1 MKDYRFE
8 FEVDENKYALVFNLN
23 VMESIQ
29 AKYGSVQKWG
39 KLTDNKNGE
48 PNAKAL
54 IFGFTEMINEA
65 IEIENDEK
73 GTDKPL
79 LTLKQVGRIITKAG
93 IQESANKL
101 NKAITESVKDEHPKN
116 IFDIF
121 STLLVLKLEIF
132 NSSNDEQP

>member
-1 MKDYRFE
+1 MKDYKFS
-8 FEVDENKYALVFNLN
+8 FEVDGKIYSLVFNLN

-39 KLTDNKNGE
+39 RLTDNKNGE

-54 IFGFTEMINEA
+54 IYGFTEMINEA
-65 IEIENDEK
+65 IEIENDDK
-73 GTDKPL
+73 GTENPL

-93 IQESANKL
+93 IQESAKKL

-116 IFDIF
+116 I
-121 STLLVLKLEIF
+121 
-132 NSSNDEQP
+132 

>member
-8 FEVDENKYALVFNLN
+8 FEVDGKTYSLVFNLN

-39 KLTDNKNGE
+39 KMTDNKNGE

-65 IEIENDEK
+65 IDIENDENN
-73 GTDKPL
+73 TNRPL

-93 IQESANKL
+93 IQESAKKL

-116 IFDIF
+116 I
-121 STLLVLKLEIF
+121 
-132 NSSNDEQP
+132 

>member
-1 MKDYRFE
+1 MKDYKFT
-8 FEVDENKYALVFNLN
+8 FEVDDKTYSLIFNLN

-65 IEIENDEK
+65 IDIENDELGSNK
-73 GTDKPL
+73 QL
-79 LTLKQVGRIITKAG
+79 LTTKQVGRIITKAG
-93 IQESANKL
+93 IQESAKKL

-116 IFDIF
+116 
-121 STLLVLKLEIF
+121 E
-132 NSSNDEQP
+132 

>member
-1 MKDYRFE
+1 MKDYKFT
-8 FEVDENKYALVFNLN
+8 FEVDEKKYTLVFNLN
-23 VMESIQ
+23 VMETIQ

-39 KLTDNKNGE
+39 KLTDSKNGE

-65 IEIENDEK
+65 IDMENEENN
-73 GTDKPL
+73 TDKPF

-93 IQESANKL
+93 IQESAKQL

-116 IFDIF
+116 I
-121 STLLVLKLEIF
+121 
-132 NSSNDEQP
+132 

>member
-1 MKDYRFE
+1 MCK
-8 FEVDENKYALVFNLN
+8 LVFNLN

-73 GTDKPL
+73 QFRQTIINYKTSRKNHYKSRNP
-79 LTLKQVGRIITKAG
+79 RISKKTK
-93 IQESANKL
+93 
-101 NKAITESVKDEHPKN
+101 
-116 IFDIF
+116 
-121 STLLVLKLEIF
+121 
-132 NSSNDEQP
+132 

>member
-8 FEVDENKYALVFNLN
+8 FEVDGKTYSLVFNLN

-39 KLTDNKNGE
+39 KMTDNKNGE

-65 IEIENDEK
+65 IDIENDENN
-73 GTDKPL
+73 TNRPL

-93 IQESANKL
+93 IQESAKKL
-101 NKAITESVKDEHPKN
+101 NQAITESVKDEHPKN
-116 IFDIF
+116 I
-121 STLLVLKLEIF
+121 
-132 NSSNDEQP
+132 